1 VNGHSLVNADHHHAV
16 AVLKSAGNDITMVIN
31 KASNAP
37 THQASVVNGSGSGS
51 CSSGSMHVGALTL
64 LVGHPEEHLAFKN

>member
-1 VNGHSLVNADHHHAV
+1 MNGHSLVNADHHHAV

-37 THQASVVNGSGSGS
+37 THQASVVNGSGN

-64 LVGHPEEHLAFKN
+64 LVGRPEEHLPSKN

>member
-31 KASNAP
+31 KASNTP
-37 THQASVVNGSGSGS
+37 THQASVVNGSGSS
-51 CSSGSMHVGALTL
+51 SMHVGYLTL
-64 LVGHPEEHLAFKN
+64 LVGHPEDHPASKN

>member
-1 VNGHSLVNADHHHAV
+1 MNGHSLVNADHHHAV

-37 THQASVVNGSGSGS
+37 THQASVVNGSGS
-51 CSSGSMHVGALTL
+51 SSSSSMHVGALTL
-64 LVGHPEEHLAFKN
+64 LVGHPEEHLASKN